1 MDVALGS
8 HLAKGRRGVKHGCF
22 EADFFTA
29 NPPRGGYRPYLAV
42 RDA

>member
-22 EADFFTA
+22 GADFFLQTD
-29 NPPRGGYRPYLAV
+29 RVVGTDLT
-42 RDA
+42 